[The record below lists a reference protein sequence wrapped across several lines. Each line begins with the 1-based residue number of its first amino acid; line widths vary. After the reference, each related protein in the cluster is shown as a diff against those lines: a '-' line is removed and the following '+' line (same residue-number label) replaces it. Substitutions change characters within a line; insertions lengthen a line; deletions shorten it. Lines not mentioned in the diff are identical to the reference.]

1 MYATCLFCHSRLG
14 HNESI
19 EHFTVGRR
27 LAFDA
32 AKGRLWVVCPS
43 CGRWNLSALE
53 ERWEA
58 IEECE
63 RIFRASRTRVTT
75 DQIGLARLSEGCELV
90 RIGTPLRPEFAA
102 WRYGR
107 RFARRRARAA
117 LIAGSTAVAAGV
129 GAIAFAPILLPAMTM
144 GAMSM
149 MMLPGIT
156 TVFGVAPVF
165 GVLTLRD
172 YLKNDRVIAR
182 LVHRRNPEAGPRL
195 LTVRVHHLDGA
206 VLTVTG
212 REPSSVSLDL
222 PHDGGWAHYD
232 GIEAMQAVS
241 TLLTGVNYFGAPAA
255 QVQDAVKR
263 VDDLGDSAAYLRS
276 ASTIGDARHMR
287 LTSVL
292 NQMRGL
298 HALRLSSTECLAL
311 EMALNEESERR
322 ALEGELALLE
332 AAWRDAEAIAS
343 VADSI

>member
-14 HNESI
+14 RNESI

-32 AKGRLWVVCPS
+32 ARGRLWVVCTS
-43 CGRWNLSALE
+43 CGRWNLSAMD

-75 DQIGLARLSEGCELV
+75 DEIGLARLAEGCELV
-90 RIGTPLRPEFAA
+90 RIGKPLRPEFAA

-107 RFARRRARAA
+107 RFAHRRTRATLA
-117 LIAGSTAVAAGV
+117 AGSLAVAAGA
-129 GAIAFAPILLPAMTM
+129 GAIAFAPVLLPAMTT

-149 MMLPGIT
+149 VMLPGIT
-156 TVFGVAPVF
+156 TIFGVAPVF

-172 YLKNDRVIAR
+172 YLRNERIIGR
-182 LVHRRNPEAGPRL
+182 LVHRPNPEATPR
-195 LTVRVHHLDGA
+195 TINVRIHHLDGA
-206 VLTVTG
+206 QLTVTG
-212 REPSSVSLDL
+212 REPADVSLDL

-241 TLLTGVNYFGAPAA
+241 ALLTGVNYFGAAA
-255 QVQDAVKR
+255 SQVQDAVRR
-263 VDDLGDSAAYLRS
+263 VEELGDSANYLRS
-276 ASTIGDARHMR
+276 ASNVGSARHMR
-287 LTSVL
+287 LISVL
-292 NQMRGL
+292 NAWRGL

>member
-1 MYATCLFCHSRLG
+1 MYATCLFCHARLG
-14 HNESI
+14 RNESI

-32 AKGRLWVVCPS
+32 SKGRLWVVCPS
-43 CGRWNLSALE
+43 CGRWNLSAIE

-63 RIFRASRTRVTT
+63 RTFRASRTRVTT
-75 DQIGLARLSEGCELV
+75 DQIGLARLGEGCELV
-90 RIGTPLRPEFAA
+90 RIGAPLRPEFAA

-107 RFARRRARAA
+107 RFAHRRTRASLA
-117 LIAGSTAVAAGV
+117 AGSLAVAAGA
-129 GAIAFAPILLPAMTM
+129 GAVAFAPILLPAMTT

-156 TVFGVAPVF
+156 TIFGVAPVF
-165 GVLTLRD
+165 AMLTLRD
-172 YLKNDRVIAR
+172 YLKNDRVIGR
-182 LVHRRNPEAGPRL
+182 LVHRRHPEAGPRMI
-195 LTVRVHHLDGA
+195 TVRVHHLEGA
-206 VLTVTG
+206 ELTVTG
-212 REPSSVSLDL
+212 RDPASVSLDV
-222 PHDGGWAHYD
+222 PHDNGWAHYD
-232 GIEAMQAVS
+232 GIDAMQAVS
-241 TLLTGVNYFGAPAA
+241 SLLTGVNYFGATAP
-255 QVQDAVKR
+255 QVQDAVRR
-263 VDDLGDSAAYLRS
+263 VEELGDSANYLRS
-276 ASTIGDARHMR
+276 ASSIGGARHMR

-292 NQMRGL
+292 NAWRGL

>member
-14 HNESI
+14 RNESI
-19 EHFTVGRR
+19 EHFPVGRR

-32 AKGRLWVVCPS
+32 GKGRLWVICPG

-63 RIFRASRTRVTT
+63 RTFRASRTRVTT
-75 DQIGLARLSEGCELV
+75 DQIGMARLPEGCELV
-90 RIGTPLRPEFAA
+90 RIGAPLRPEFAA

-107 RFARRRARAA
+107 RFARRRARATIVGA
-117 LIAGSTAVAAGV
+117 SAAVAAGV
-129 GAIAFAPILLPAMTM
+129 GAVAFAPILLPAMS
-144 GAMSM
+144 GALSIML
-149 MMLPGIT
+149 LPGIT

-172 YLKNDRVIAR
+172 YLKYDRVIGR
-182 LVHRRNPEAGPRL
+182 LVYRRNPEAAPRTV
-195 LTVRVHHLDGA
+195 TVRVNHLDNA
-206 VLTVTG
+206 ELKVTG
-212 REPSSVSLDL
+212 RDPADVSLDV
-222 PHDGGWAHYD
+222 PHDDGWAHYE

-241 TLLTGVNYFGAPAA
+241 TLLTGVNYFGAAPA
-255 QVQDAVKR
+255 QVQDAVRR
-263 VDDLGDSAAYLRS
+263 VDELGDSANYLRS

-292 NQMRGL
+292 NAMRGL

>member
-19 EHFTVGRR
+19 EHFTVGKR
-27 LAFDA
+27 LAFDG

-43 CGRWNLSALE
+43 CGRWNLSALD

-75 DQIGLARLSEGCELV
+75 DEIGLARLREGCELV
-90 RIGTPLRPEFAA
+90 RIGAPLRPEFAA

-107 RFARRRARAA
+107 RFARRRTRAA
-117 LIAGSTAVAAGV
+117 LIAGSTAVAAGI
-129 GAIAFAPILLPAMTM
+129 GAVAFAPLLLPAMTM

-149 MMLPGIT
+149 MMLPGLT

-165 GVLTLRD
+165 GMLTLRD
-172 YLKNDRVIAR
+172 YLKNDRVIGR
-182 LVHRRNPEAGPRL
+182 LVHRRNPETDPRM
-195 LTVRVHHLDGA
+195 LTVRIHHLDGA
-206 VLTVTG
+206 QLTVTG
-212 REPSSVSLDL
+212 REPASVSLDL
-222 PHDGGWAHYD
+222 PHDGGWAHYE

-255 QVQDAVKR
+255 QVQDAVRR

-276 ASTIGDARHMR
+276 ASTMGDARHMR

-292 NQMRGL
+292 NEMRGL

>member
-14 HNESI
+14 RNESI

-32 AKGRLWVVCPS
+32 AKGRLWVVCAS
-43 CGRWNLSALE
+43 CGRWNLSAIE

-63 RIFRASRTRVTT
+63 RVFRASRTRVTT
-75 DQIGLARLSEGCELV
+75 DQIGLARLGEGCELV
-90 RIGTPLRPEFAA
+90 RIGSPLRPEFAA

-107 RFARRRARAA
+107 RFARRRARATMV
-117 LIAGSTAVAAGV
+117 AGGLAVAAGA
-129 GAIAFAPILLPAMTM
+129 GAIAFAPILLPAMTT

-156 TVFGVAPVF
+156 TIFGVAPVF
-165 GVLTLRD
+165 GMLTLRD
-172 YLKNDRVIAR
+172 YFKNDRVIGR
-182 LVHRRNPEAGPRL
+182 LVHRKNPESAPRTI
-195 LTVRVHHLDGA
+195 TVRVHNLDGA
-206 VLTVTG
+206 ELTVTG
-212 REPSSVSLDL
+212 RDPADVSLDV

-241 TLLTGVNYFGAPAA
+241 ALLTGVNYFGAPAS
-255 QVQDAVKR
+255 QVQDAVRR
-263 VDDLGDSAAYLRS
+263 VEELGDSANYLRS
-276 ASTIGDARHMR
+276 ASSIGSARHMR

-292 NQMRGL
+292 NAMRGL
-298 HALRLSSTECLAL
+298 RTLRLSGTECLAL

-332 AAWRDAEAIAS
+332 AAWRDAETIAS

>member
-14 HNESI
+14 RNESI

-32 AKGRLWVVCPS
+32 ARGRLWVVCTG
-43 CGRWNLSALE
+43 CGRWNLSAIE

-63 RIFRASRTRVTT
+63 RTFRASRTRVTT
-75 DQIGLARLSEGCELV
+75 DEIGLARLSEGCELV
-90 RIGTPLRPEFAA
+90 RIGKPMRPEFAA

-117 LIAGSTAVAAGV
+117 LAAGSVAIAAGA
-129 GAIAFAPILLPAMTM
+129 GAIAFAPILLPAMTT

-156 TVFGVAPVF
+156 TIFGVAPVF
-165 GVLTLRD
+165 GALTLRD
-172 YLKNDRVIAR
+172 YLKNDRVVGR
-182 LVHRRNPEAGPRL
+182 LVHRQNPESHPR
-195 LTVRVHHLDGA
+195 TISVRIHHLDGA
-206 VLTVTG
+206 QLTVTG
-212 REPSSVSLDL
+212 REPADVSLDL

-241 TLLTGVNYFGAPAA
+241 SLLTGVNSFGANAT
-255 QVQDAVKR
+255 QVQDAVRR
-263 VDDLGDSAAYLRS
+263 VEELGDSANYLRS
-276 ASTIGDARHMR
+276 ASSVGTARHMR
-287 LTSVL
+287 LISVL
-292 NQMRGL
+292 NEWRGL

-332 AAWRDAEAIAS
+332 AAWRDAEAVAS